1 MSNNTTDPPFG
12 RSVGLI
18 LATMKDTFYFPHDY
32 NARCDPKLQDVL
44 VTHGVAG
51 LGVYWCIIEQMYEQ
65 GGTLSLKS
73 CKTIAFALHVESKVV
88 ESIVNDFD
96 LFVNDGENFW
106 SDSVRKRLG
115 KRSDIAEK
123 RKAAAAKRW
132 HSTQT
137 QQEQSNSNASALQND
152 AKERKEK
159 EIKVNDNK
167 ENVKEKSA
175 SRFSPPKIEE
185 IRSYIIEKG
194 YSFEAENFF
203 DFYESKGWFVGRNKM
218 KDWKAAVRNWARG
231 ENERQRKQPRKTVP
245 TAKPNDEWQ

>member
-1 MSNNTTDPPFG
+1 
-12 RSVGLI
+12 
-18 LATMKDTFYFPHDY
+18 MKDTFYFPHDY

-51 LGVYWCIIEQMYEQ
+51 LGVYWCIIEQIYEQ
-65 GGTLSLKS
+65 GGMLPLRS

-106 SDSVRKRLG
+106 SESVRKRLG

-123 RKAAAAKRW
+123 RKAAAIKRW
-132 HSTQT
+132 QSMQT
-137 QQEQSNSNASALQND
+137 QQEQCNSNASALQND

-159 EIKVNDNK
+159 EIKEKDIIK
-167 ENVKEKSA
+167 ENIKEKSGH
-175 SRFSPPKIEE
+175 RFSPPTIDE
-185 IRSYIIEKG
+185 IRNYIIEKG

-203 DFYESKGWFVGRNKM
+203 DFYESKGWFVGKNKM

-231 ENERQRKQPRKTVP
+231 EKERQAKKPRKTVI
-245 TAKPNDEWQ
+245 TTKPNEEWQ